1 MESDSTD
8 DLYEDENKN
17 NEENNINNNMSYDS
31 DGEKYEETELNNIFK
46 DLNISK
52 DNKKKKKKKTILK
65 SIL

>member
-1 MESDSTD
+1 MIYMKMKIRTMRK
-8 DLYEDENKN
+8 KN
-17 NEENNINNNMSYDS
+17 QININNNMSYDL